1 MNKLKGVHP
10 IIEKIMEFRTLSKL
24 YSTYVVGL
32 ENATLKDG
40 KIHTIYRQAFTSTGR
55 LSSVEPNLQNIPI
68 RYEEGRNINSDLFEG
83 YLNSEEVVLLFE

>member
-1 MNKLKGVHP
+1 MSY
-10 IIEKIMEFRTLSKL
+10 RTLTKL

-32 ENATLKDG
+32 ENAVLSDG

-68 RYEEGRNINSDLFEG
+68 RYEEGRLIRKVFTPTKGNK
-83 YLNSEEVVLLFE
+83 LLAADHY